1 MKSRVLP
8 QLGRTRITI
17 LGDCK
22 RLSFLYTPERSR
34 STARQVRIKEL
45 LTYLALWDRRDLV
58 GLYTLD

>member
-1 MKSRVLP
+1 M
-8 QLGRTRITI
+8 
-17 LGDCK
+17 GDCK